1 MILEC
6 NGNKFLFPN
15 ITVNQ
20 WKGTLQSHLF
30 QERGIRNDRQET
42 VKDHMKKWMTLV
54 ISYSISTWQIELFGK
69 VYIIKF

>member
-1 MILEC
+1 MNLEC
-6 NGNKFLFPN
+6 NGHKFFVSN

-42 VKDHMKKWMTLV
+42 VKDHMKKWMTSE

-69 VYIIKF
+69 VHIIKF